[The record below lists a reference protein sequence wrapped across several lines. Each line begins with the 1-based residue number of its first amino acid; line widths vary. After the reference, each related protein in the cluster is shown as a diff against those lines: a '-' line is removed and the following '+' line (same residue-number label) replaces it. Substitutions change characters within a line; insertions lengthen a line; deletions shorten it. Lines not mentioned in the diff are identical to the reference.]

1 MYKFLVLFIL
11 CSQVGLAQLKENT
24 FEQIDG
30 SSEKKPIVV
39 FIHTDWCKRC
49 LIMKNTTL
57 KDKAL
62 IEELNKNYHFVSFNA
77 ESKKAIQFKNK
88 TYKFKQINK
97 SKGIHELAEL
107 LGKYKHH
114 ISYPTIVFLNSKKEI
129 VFHYTQR
136 LRAKGFLRLLND
148 LKEHKKI

>member
-88 TYKFKQINK
+88 TF
-97 SKGIHELAEL
+97 
-107 LGKYKHH
+107 
-114 ISYPTIVFLNSKKEI
+114 
-129 VFHYTQR
+129 
-136 LRAKGFLRLLND
+136 
-148 LKEHKKI
+148 